1 MYLEIDT
8 LNRMAELGK
17 HVGDIK
23 SAIVDFEKVI
33 QLCKKFPTNNESTL
47 NASLFALGKVHLD
60 AQQPDKAKDCFDQA
74 ITNLNTKLVAQLKS
88 SGKEIKEPVNY
99 EELLK
104 DSIFDTDAIK

>member
-1 MYLEIDT
+1 
-8 LNRMAELGK
+8 
-17 HVGDIK
+17 
-23 SAIVDFEKVI
+23 
-33 QLCKKFPTNNESTL
+33 
-47 NASLFALGKVHLD
+47 LD
-60 AQQPDKAKDCFDQA
+60 AQQSDKAKDCFDQA